1 MVSMK
6 QSRSSKPITNCWD
19 VPLAL
24 GWLYGF
30 THCNSTCGMYLSLTL
45 QHGIIGIDNHE
56 VYFNNSNTWSAS
68 PYPRAR
74 GTPID

>member
-1 MVSMK
+1 M
-6 QSRSSKPITNCWD
+6 
-19 VPLAL
+19 LFAAL
-24 GWLYGF
+24 LRYTSDNGNAIFSGN
-30 THCNSTCGMYLSLTL
+30 CNSTCGMYLSLTL
-45 QHGIIGIDNHE
+45 QHGIIGIDIHE